1 MITYFVMRNLR
12 VHIHLLI
19 CWRGTCYFAEML
31 KGHMVR
37 ERLGTPGVMSPV
49 TFKISKRKKWLFIK
63 KAWTR
68 RWAMWRSIKLGC
80 ENLPKIIILTE
91 YLTSIGS
98 KSQKIRLWFC
108 EKTFDGHYRQQQFY
122 SLFTS
127 TQVHLTIQTQL
138 GREAA
143 KRHFG
148 HPVCHH
154 PNTCCQRP

>member
-63 KAWTR
+63 KAWTK

-80 ENLPKIIILTE
+80 ENFPKIIILTE

-108 EKTFDGHYRQQQFY
+108 EKTFDGHYK
-122 SLFTS
+122 
-127 TQVHLTIQTQL
+127 QVRWKTYKKIFADIRHPFSKLY
-138 GREAA
+138 EA
-143 KRHFG
+143 FQSSVYE
-148 HPVCHH
+148 PII
-154 PNTCCQRP
+154 